1 MFGILKKKSRAVS
14 KSLPGTANLKDKN
27 EELIPLFIIKVI
39 VCNLAGCIFKCHKV
53 RRVRADKVG
62 ILANNGIKG
71 AEGGTHL
78 RNIILSLQNPT
89 DKAAAQME
97 ALGVSVYDSEGNMR
111 SMNDILG
118 DLNTSMEGMTSEDKA
133 NIIST
138 IFNKT
143 DLSSVNALLANTG
156 STWDSLQ
163 SSIENSAGA
172 AQQMADT
179 QLDNLQGQLRRCRE
193 RIGGCRWNNRIKIH

>member
-1 MFGILKKKSRAVS
+1 MS

>member
-1 MFGILKKKSRAVS
+1 MN
-14 KSLPGTANLKDKN
+14 TAL
-27 EELIPLFIIKVI
+27 
-39 VCNLAGCIFKCHKV
+39 
-53 RRVRADKVG
+53 G

-89 DKAAAQME
+89 DKAAAQMQ

-118 DLNTSMEGMTSEDKA
+118 DLNTSMEGMTSEEKA

-156 STWDSLQ
+156 ETWDSLQ
-163 SSIENSAGA
+163 SSITNSTGA

-179 QLDNLQGQLRRCRE
+179 QLDNLQGQLT
-193 RIGGCRWNNRIKIH
+193 ILKSAL